1 MLKRLALLITLSSLM
16 LHASDLVKIYL
27 NQGLDAVGVAIEK
40 ELTQKDFWLSEIGDK
55 NISLGY
61 YDDNVAI
68 VLTNKTDKILRV
80 YSYEDGKIRKDF
92 EQKEIITGLMGDKKI
107 EGDLKTPVGFYE
119 LGRKF
124 NPGDPYYGP
133 FAFATT
139 YPNLLDKVQGKTG
152 GGIWIHGYPLDGSR
166 LDEFKTRGCIAL
178 FNNNLEKF
186 AQVVQDKKV
195 FVMTEEK
202 EKIRAKKD
210 QIASLL
216 ADLFTWK
223 LAWTNSDTNTY
234 LSFYDEQEF
243 KRFDKMKFEQF
254 ASMKKS
260 IFSRKEDK
268 KIKFSD
274 INISPYPNLENETMY
289 RISFYEDYYTKN
301 YQFRG
306 DKILYVKIDSK
317 GKMKNFS
324 RAINVF
330 NKN

>member
-1 MLKRLALLITLSSLM
+1 MLKKILAFYFICISALG
-16 LHASDLVKIYL
+16 ASDLVKIYL

-40 ELTQKDFWLSEIGDK
+40 ELTNKDFWLDEIGDR

-61 YDDNVAI
+61 YNDDVAI

-80 YSYEDGKIRKDF
+80 YSYSDGKIKQDF
-92 EQKEIITGLMGDKKI
+92 EQKAIITGFMGDKQV

-152 GGIWIHGYPLDGSR
+152 GGIWIHGYPLDGTR

-178 FNNNLEKF
+178 FNENLEEF
-186 AQVVQDKKV
+186 AKVVQDKKV
-195 FVMTEEK
+195 FAMTEEK
-202 EKIRAKKD
+202 EKVRAKKED
-210 QIASLL
+210 IAALL
-216 ADLFTWK
+216 ADLFAWK
-223 LAWTNSDTNTY
+223 LAWTDSDINTY
-234 LSFYDEQEF
+234 LNFYDEKQF

-274 INISPYPNLENETMY
+274 INISPYPNVENETMY

-301 YQFRG
+301 YQFKG

-317 GKMKNFS
+317 GKMKIL
-324 RAINVF
+324 AEQ
-330 NKN
+330 

>member
-1 MLKRLALLITLSSLM
+1 MLKKILAFYFICISALG
-16 LHASDLVKIYL
+16 ASDLVKIYL

-40 ELTQKDFWLSEIGDK
+40 ELTNKDFWLDEIGDR

-61 YDDNVAI
+61 YDDDVAI
-68 VLTNKTDKILRV
+68 VLINKTDKILRV
-80 YSYEDGKIRKDF
+80 YSYSDGKIKQDF
-92 EQKEIITGLMGDKKI
+92 EQKAIITGLMGDKQV

-152 GGIWIHGYPLDGSR
+152 GGIWIHGYPLDGAR

-178 FNNNLEKF
+178 FNENLEEF
-186 AQVVQDKKV
+186 AKVVQDKKV
-195 FVMTEEK
+195 FAMTEEK
-202 EKIRAKKD
+202 EKVRAKKED
-210 QIASLL
+210 IAALL
-216 ADLFTWK
+216 ADLFAWK
-223 LAWTNSDTNTY
+223 LAWTDSDINTY
-234 LSFYDEQEF
+234 LNFYDEKQF

-274 INISPYPNLENETMY
+274 INISPYPNVENETMY

-301 YQFRG
+301 YQFKG

-317 GKMKNFS
+317 GKMKIL
-324 RAINVF
+324 AEQ
-330 NKN
+330 

>member
-306 DKILYVKIDSK
+306 DKILYVKY
-317 GKMKNFS
+317 
-324 RAINVF
+324 R
-330 NKN
+330 

>member
-1 MLKRLALLITLSSLM
+1 MLKKILAFYFICISALG
-16 LHASDLVKIYL
+16 ASDLVKIYL

-40 ELTQKDFWLSEIGDK
+40 ELTNKDFWLDEIGDR

-61 YDDNVAI
+61 YNDDVAI

-80 YSYEDGKIRKDF
+80 YSYSDGKIKQDF
-92 EQKEIITGLMGDKKI
+92 EQKAIITGLMGDKQV

-152 GGIWIHGYPLDGSR
+152 GGIWIHGYPLDGTR

-178 FNNNLEKF
+178 FNENLEEF
-186 AQVVQDKKV
+186 AKVVQDKKV
-195 FVMTEEK
+195 FAMTEEK
-202 EKIRAKKD
+202 EKVRAKKED
-210 QIASLL
+210 IAALL

-223 LAWTNSDTNTY
+223 LAWTDSDINTY
-234 LSFYDEQEF
+234 LNFYDEKQF

-274 INISPYPNLENETMY
+274 INISPYPN
-289 RISFYEDYYTKN
+289 
-301 YQFRG
+301 
-306 DKILYVKIDSK
+306 
-317 GKMKNFS
+317 
-324 RAINVF
+324 
-330 NKN
+330 

>member
-216 ADLFTWK
+216 ANLFTWK

-289 RISFYEDYYTKN
+289 RISFYEDYYTKK

-317 GKMKNFS
+317 GKMKIL
-324 RAINVF
+324 AEQ
-330 NKN
+330 

>member
-1 MLKRLALLITLSSLM
+1 MLKKILAFYFICISALG
-16 LHASDLVKIYL
+16 ASDLVKIYL

-40 ELTQKDFWLSEIGDK
+40 ELTNKDFWLDEIGDR

-61 YDDNVAI
+61 YNDDVAI

-80 YSYEDGKIRKDF
+80 YSYSDGKIKQDF
-92 EQKEIITGLMGDKKI
+92 EQKAIITGLMGDKQV

-152 GGIWIHGYPLDGSR
+152 GGIWIHGYPLDGTR

-178 FNNNLEKF
+178 FNENLEEF
-186 AQVVQDKKV
+186 AKVVQDKKV
-195 FVMTEEK
+195 FAMTEEK
-202 EKIRAKKD
+202 EKVRAKKED
-210 QIASLL
+210 IAALL
-216 ADLFTWK
+216 ADLFAWK
-223 LAWTNSDTNTY
+223 LAWTDSDINTY
-234 LSFYDEQEF
+234 LNFYDEKQF

-274 INISPYPNLENETMY
+274 INISPYPNVENETMY

-301 YQFRG
+301 YQFKG
-306 DKILYVKIDSK
+306 DKILYV
-317 GKMKNFS
+317 
-324 RAINVF
+324 
-330 NKN
+330 

>member
-1 MLKRLALLITLSSLM
+1 MLKKILAFYFICISALG
-16 LHASDLVKIYL
+16 ASDLVKIYL

-40 ELTQKDFWLSEIGDK
+40 ELTNKDFWLDEIGDR

-61 YDDNVAI
+61 YDDDVAI

-80 YSYEDGKIRKDF
+80 YSYSDGKIKQDF
-92 EQKEIITGLMGDKKI
+92 EQKAIITGLMGDKQV

-152 GGIWIHGYPLDGSR
+152 GGIWIHGYPLDGTR

-178 FNNNLEKF
+178 FNENLEEF
-186 AQVVQDKKV
+186 AKVVQDKKV
-195 FVMTEEK
+195 FAMTEEK
-202 EKIRAKKD
+202 EKVKAKKED
-210 QIASLL
+210 IAALL
-216 ADLFTWK
+216 ADLFAWK
-223 LAWTNSDTNTY
+223 LAWTDSDINTY
-234 LSFYDEQEF
+234 LNFYDEKQF

-274 INISPYPNLENETMY
+274 INISPYPNVENETMY

-301 YQFRG
+301 YQFKG

-317 GKMKNFS
+317 GKMKIL
-324 RAINVF
+324 AEQ
-330 NKN
+330 

>member
-306 DKILYVKIDSK
+306 
-317 GKMKNFS
+317 
-324 RAINVF
+324 
-330 NKN
+330 

>member
-1 MLKRLALLITLSSLM
+1 MLKKILAFDFICISALG
-16 LHASDLVKIYL
+16 ASDLVKIYL

-40 ELTQKDFWLSEIGDK
+40 ELTNKDFWLDEIGDR

-61 YDDNVAI
+61 YNDDVAI

-80 YSYEDGKIRKDF
+80 YSYSDGKIKQDF
-92 EQKEIITGLMGDKKI
+92 EQKAIITGLMGDKQV

-152 GGIWIHGYPLDGSR
+152 GGIWIHGYPLDGTR

-178 FNNNLEKF
+178 FNENLEEF
-186 AQVVQDKKV
+186 AKVVQDKKV
-195 FVMTEEK
+195 FAMTEEK
-202 EKIRAKKD
+202 EKVRAKKED
-210 QIASLL
+210 IAALL
-216 ADLFTWK
+216 ADLFAWK
-223 LAWTNSDTNTY
+223 LAWTDSDINTY
-234 LSFYDEQEF
+234 LNFYDEKQF

-274 INISPYPNLENETMY
+274 INISPYPNVENETMY

-301 YQFRG
+301 YQFKG

-317 GKMKNFS
+317 GKMKIL
-324 RAINVF
+324 AEQ
-330 NKN
+330 

>member
-1 MLKRLALLITLSSLM
+1 MLKKILAFYFICISALG
-16 LHASDLVKIYL
+16 ASDLVKIYL

-40 ELTQKDFWLSEIGDK
+40 ELTNKDFWLDEIGDR

-61 YDDNVAI
+61 YDDDVAI

-80 YSYEDGKIRKDF
+80 YSYSDGKIKQDF
-92 EQKEIITGLMGDKKI
+92 EQKAIITGLMGDKQV

-124 NPGDPYYGP
+124 NPGNPYYGP

-152 GGIWIHGYPLDGSR
+152 GGIWIHGYPLDGTR

-178 FNNNLEKF
+178 FNENLEEF
-186 AQVVQDKKV
+186 AKVVQDKKV
-195 FVMTEEK
+195 FAMTEEK
-202 EKIRAKKD
+202 EKVRAKKED
-210 QIASLL
+210 IAALL
-216 ADLFTWK
+216 ADLFAWK
-223 LAWTNSDTNTY
+223 LAWTDSDINTY
-234 LSFYDEQEF
+234 LNFYDEKQF

-274 INISPYPNLENETMY
+274 INISPYPNVENETMY

-301 YQFRG
+301 YQFKG

-317 GKMKNFS
+317 GKMKIL
-324 RAINVF
+324 AEQ
-330 NKN
+330 

>member
-1 MLKRLALLITLSSLM
+1 MLKKILAFYFICISALG
-16 LHASDLVKIYL
+16 ASDLVKIYL

-40 ELTQKDFWLSEIGDK
+40 ELTNKDFWLDEIGDR

-61 YDDNVAI
+61 YNDDVAI

-80 YSYEDGKIRKDF
+80 YSYSDGKIKQDF
-92 EQKEIITGLMGDKKI
+92 EQKAIITGLMGDKQV

-152 GGIWIHGYPLDGSR
+152 GGIWIHGYPLDGTR

-178 FNNNLEKF
+178 FNENLEEF
-186 AQVVQDKKV
+186 AKVVQDKKV
-195 FVMTEEK
+195 FAMTEEK
-202 EKIRAKKD
+202 EKVRAKKED
-210 QIASLL
+210 IAALL
-216 ADLFTWK
+216 ADLFAWK
-223 LAWTNSDTNTY
+223 LAWTDSDINTY
-234 LSFYDEQEF
+234 LNFYDEKQF

-274 INISPYPNLENETMY
+274 INISPYPNVENETMY

-301 YQFRG
+301 YQF
-306 DKILYVKIDSK
+306 K
-317 GKMKNFS
+317 GIKSYMLKLIA
-324 RAINVF
+324 RE
-330 NKN
+330 K

>member
-1 MLKRLALLITLSSLM
+1 LSSLV

-186 AQVVQDKKV
+186 AKVVQDKKV

-223 LAWTNSDTNTY
+223 LAWTNSDTNAY

-317 GKMKNFS
+317 GKMKIL
-324 RAINVF
+324 AEQ
-330 NKN
+330 

>member
-1 MLKRLALLITLSSLM
+1 MLKKILAFYFICISALG
-16 LHASDLVKIYL
+16 ASDLVKIYL

-40 ELTQKDFWLSEIGDK
+40 ELTNKDFWLDEIGDR

-61 YDDNVAI
+61 YDDDVAI
-68 VLTNKTDKILRV
+68 VLTNKTDKILL
-80 YSYEDGKIRKDF
+80 YSYSDGKIKQDF
-92 EQKEIITGLMGDKKI
+92 EQKAIITGLMGDKQV

-152 GGIWIHGYPLDGSR
+152 GGIWIHGYPLDGTR

-178 FNNNLEKF
+178 FNENLEEF
-186 AQVVQDKKV
+186 AKVVQDKKV
-195 FVMTEEK
+195 FAMTEEK
-202 EKIRAKKD
+202 EKVRAKKED
-210 QIASLL
+210 IAALL
-216 ADLFTWK
+216 ADLFAWK
-223 LAWTNSDTNTY
+223 LAWTDSDINTY
-234 LSFYDEQEF
+234 LNFYDEKQF

-274 INISPYPNLENETMY
+274 INISPYPNVENETMY

-301 YQFRG
+301 YQFKG

-317 GKMKNFS
+317 GKMKIL
-324 RAINVF
+324 AEQ
-330 NKN
+330 

>member
-1 MLKRLALLITLSSLM
+1 SG
-16 LHASDLVKIYL
+16 LVPR
-27 NQGLDAVGVAIEK
+27 GSHM
-40 ELTQKDFWLSEIGDK
+40 QKDFWLSEIGDK

-306 DKILYVKIDSK
+306 DAILYVKIDSK
-317 GKMKNFS
+317 GKMKIL
-324 RAINVF
+324 AEQ
-330 NKN
+330 

>member
-1 MLKRLALLITLSSLM
+1 MLKKILAFYFICISALG
-16 LHASDLVKIYL
+16 ASDLVKIYL

-40 ELTQKDFWLSEIGDK
+40 ELTNKDFWLDEIGDR

-61 YDDNVAI
+61 YNDDVAI
-68 VLTNKTDKILRV
+68 VHTNKTDKILRV
-80 YSYEDGKIRKDF
+80 YSYSDGKIKQDF
-92 EQKEIITGLMGDKKI
+92 EQKAIITGLMGDKQV

-152 GGIWIHGYPLDGSR
+152 GGIWIHGYPLDGTR

-178 FNNNLEKF
+178 FNENLEEF
-186 AQVVQDKKV
+186 AKVVQDKKV
-195 FVMTEEK
+195 FAMTEEK
-202 EKIRAKKD
+202 EKVRAKKED
-210 QIASLL
+210 IAALL
-216 ADLFTWK
+216 ADLFAWK
-223 LAWTNSDTNTY
+223 LAWTDSDINTY
-234 LSFYDEQEF
+234 LNFYDEKQF

-260 IFSRKEDK
+260 IYSRKEDK

-274 INISPYPNLENETMY
+274 INISPYPNVENETMY

-301 YQFRG
+301 YQFKG

-317 GKMKNFS
+317 GKMKIL
-324 RAINVF
+324 AEQ
-330 NKN
+330 

>member
-1 MLKRLALLITLSSLM
+1 MLKKILAFYFICISALG
-16 LHASDLVKIYL
+16 ASDLVKIYL

-40 ELTQKDFWLSEIGDK
+40 ELTNKDFWLDEIGDR

-61 YDDNVAI
+61 YNDDVAI

-80 YSYEDGKIRKDF
+80 YSYSDGKIKQDF
-92 EQKEIITGLMGDKKI
+92 EQKAIITGLMGDKQV

-152 GGIWIHGYPLDGSR
+152 GGIWIHGYPLDGTR

-178 FNNNLEKF
+178 FNENLEEF
-186 AQVVQDKKV
+186 AKVVQDKKV
-195 FVMTEEK
+195 FAMTEEK
-202 EKIRAKKD
+202 EKVRAKKED
-210 QIASLL
+210 IAALL
-216 ADLFTWK
+216 ADLFAWK
-223 LAWTNSDTNTY
+223 LAWTDSDINTY
-234 LSFYDEQEF
+234 LNFYDEKQI

-274 INISPYPNLENETMY
+274 INISPYPNVENETMY

-301 YQFRG
+301 YQFKG

-317 GKMKNFS
+317 GKMKIL
-324 RAINVF
+324 AEQ
-330 NKN
+330 

>member
-1 MLKRLALLITLSSLM
+1 MLKKILAFYFICISALG
-16 LHASDLVKIYL
+16 ASDLVKIYL

-40 ELTQKDFWLSEIGDK
+40 ELTNKDFWLDEIGDR

-61 YDDNVAI
+61 YNDDVAI

-80 YSYEDGKIRKDF
+80 YSYSDGKIKQDF
-92 EQKEIITGLMGDKKI
+92 EQKAIITGLMGDKQV

-152 GGIWIHGYPLDGSR
+152 GGIWIHGYPLDGTR

-178 FNNNLEKF
+178 FNENLEEF
-186 AQVVQDKKV
+186 AKVVQDKKV
-195 FVMTEEK
+195 FAMTEEK
-202 EKIRAKKD
+202 EKVRAKKED
-210 QIASLL
+210 IAALL
-216 ADLFTWK
+216 AELFAWK
-223 LAWTNSDTNTY
+223 LAWTDSDINTY
-234 LSFYDEQEF
+234 LNFYDEKQF

-274 INISPYPNLENETMY
+274 INISPYPNVENETMY

-301 YQFRG
+301 YQFKG

-317 GKMKNFS
+317 GKMKIL
-324 RAINVF
+324 AEQ
-330 NKN
+330 

>member
-16 LHASDLVKIYL
+16 SHASDLVKIYL

-68 VLTNKTDKILRV
+68 VLTNKTDKILRI

-317 GKMKNFS
+317 GKMKIL
-324 RAINVF
+324 AEQ
-330 NKN
+330 

>member
-1 MLKRLALLITLSSLM
+1 
-16 LHASDLVKIYL
+16 KIYL

-40 ELTQKDFWLSEIGDK
+40 ELTNKDFWLDEIGDR

-61 YDDNVAI
+61 YDDDVAI

-80 YSYEDGKIRKDF
+80 YSYSDGKIKQDF
-92 EQKEIITGLMGDKKI
+92 EQKAIITGLMGDKQV

-152 GGIWIHGYPLDGSR
+152 GGIWIHGYPLDGTR

-178 FNNNLEKF
+178 FNENLEEF
-186 AQVVQDKKV
+186 AKVVQDKKV
-195 FVMTEEK
+195 FAMTEEK
-202 EKIRAKKD
+202 EKVRAKKED
-210 QIASLL
+210 IAALL
-216 ADLFTWK
+216 ADLFAWK
-223 LAWTNSDTNTY
+223 LAWTDSDINTY
-234 LSFYDEQEF
+234 LNFYDEKQF

-274 INISPYPNLENETMY
+274 INISPYPNVENETMY

-301 YQFRG
+301 YQFKG

-317 GKMKNFS
+317 GKMKIL
-324 RAINVF
+324 AEQ
-330 NKN
+330 

>member
-1 MLKRLALLITLSSLM
+1 MLKKILAFYFICISALG
-16 LHASDLVKIYL
+16 ASDLVKIYL

-40 ELTQKDFWLSEIGDK
+40 ELTNKDFWLDEIGDR

-61 YDDNVAI
+61 YNDDVAI

-80 YSYEDGKIRKDF
+80 YSYSDGKIKQDF
-92 EQKEIITGLMGDKKI
+92 EQKAIITGLMGDKQV

-152 GGIWIHGYPLDGSR
+152 GGIWIHGYPLDGTR
-166 LDEFKTRGCIAL
+166 LDEFKTRGCIVL
-178 FNNNLEKF
+178 FNENLEEF
-186 AQVVQDKKV
+186 AKVVQDKKV
-195 FVMTEEK
+195 FAMTEEK
-202 EKIRAKKD
+202 EKVRAKKED
-210 QIASLL
+210 IAALL
-216 ADLFTWK
+216 ADLFAWK
-223 LAWTNSDTNTY
+223 LAWTDSDINTY
-234 LSFYDEQEF
+234 LNFYDEKQF

-274 INISPYPNLENETMY
+274 INISPYPNVENETMY

-301 YQFRG
+301 YQFKG

-317 GKMKNFS
+317 GKMKIL
-324 RAINVF
+324 AEQ
-330 NKN
+330 

>member
-1 MLKRLALLITLSSLM
+1 
-16 LHASDLVKIYL
+16 HASDLVKIYL

-186 AQVVQDKKV
+186 AKVVQDKKV

-223 LAWTNSDTNTY
+223 LAWTNSDTNAY

-301 YQFRG
+301 YRFRG
-306 DKILYVKIDSK
+306 D
-317 GKMKNFS
+317 
-324 RAINVF
+324 
-330 NKN
+330 

>member
-1 MLKRLALLITLSSLM
+1 
-16 LHASDLVKIYL
+16 DLVKIYL

-40 ELTQKDFWLSEIGDK
+40 ELTNKDFWLDEIGDR

-61 YDDNVAI
+61 YDDDVAI

-80 YSYEDGKIRKDF
+80 YSYSDGKIKQDF
-92 EQKEIITGLMGDKKI
+92 EQKAIITGLMGDKQV

-152 GGIWIHGYPLDGSR
+152 GGIWIHGYPLDGTR

-178 FNNNLEKF
+178 FNENLEEF
-186 AQVVQDKKV
+186 AKVVQDKKV
-195 FVMTEEK
+195 FAMTEEK
-202 EKIRAKKD
+202 EKVRAKKED
-210 QIASLL
+210 IAALL
-216 ADLFTWK
+216 ADLFAWK
-223 LAWTNSDTNTY
+223 LAWTDSDINTY
-234 LSFYDEQEF
+234 LNFYDEKQF

-274 INISPYPNLENETMY
+274 INISPYPNVENETMY

-301 YQFRG
+301 YQFKG

-317 GKMKNFS
+317 GKMKIL
-324 RAINVF
+324 AEQ
-330 NKN
+330 

>member
-1 MLKRLALLITLSSLM
+1 MLKRLALLITLSSLI

-317 GKMKNFS
+317 GKMKIL
-324 RAINVF
+324 AEQ
-330 NKN
+330 

>member
-1 MLKRLALLITLSSLM
+1 MLKKILAFYFICISALG
-16 LHASDLVKIYL
+16 ASDLVKIYL

-40 ELTQKDFWLSEIGDK
+40 ELTNKDFWLDEIGDR

-61 YDDNVAI
+61 YDDDVAI

-80 YSYEDGKIRKDF
+80 YSYSDGKIKQDF
-92 EQKEIITGLMGDKKI
+92 EQKAIITGLMGDKQV

-139 YPNLLDKVQGKTG
+139 YPNLLDKVQDKTG
-152 GGIWIHGYPLDGSR
+152 GGIWIHGYPLDGTR

-178 FNNNLEKF
+178 FNENLEEF
-186 AQVVQDKKV
+186 AKVVQDKKV
-195 FVMTEEK
+195 FAMTEEK
-202 EKIRAKKD
+202 EKVRAKKED
-210 QIASLL
+210 IAALL
-216 ADLFTWK
+216 ADLFAWK
-223 LAWTNSDTNTY
+223 LAWTDSDINTY
-234 LSFYDEQEF
+234 LNFYDEKQF

-274 INISPYPNLENETMY
+274 INISPYPNVENETMY

-301 YQFRG
+301 YQFKG

-317 GKMKNFS
+317 GKMKIL
-324 RAINVF
+324 AEQ
-330 NKN
+330 

>member
-1 MLKRLALLITLSSLM
+1 MLKKILAFYFICISALG
-16 LHASDLVKIYL
+16 ASDLVKIYL

-40 ELTQKDFWLSEIGDK
+40 ELTNKDFWLDEIGDR

-61 YDDNVAI
+61 YDDDVAI

-80 YSYEDGKIRKDF
+80 YSYSDGKIKQDF
-92 EQKEIITGLMGDKKI
+92 EQKAIITGLMGDKQV

-152 GGIWIHGYPLDGSR
+152 GGIWIHGYPLDGTR

-178 FNNNLEKF
+178 FNENLEEF
-186 AQVVQDKKV
+186 AKVVQDKKV
-195 FVMTEEK
+195 FAMTEEK
-202 EKIRAKKD
+202 EKVRAKKED
-210 QIASLL
+210 IAALL
-216 ADLFTWK
+216 ADLFAWK
-223 LAWTNSDTNTY
+223 LAWTDSDINTY
-234 LSFYDEQEF
+234 LNFYDEKQF

-274 INISPYPNLENETMY
+274 INISSYPNVENETMY

-301 YQFRG
+301 YQFKG

-317 GKMKNFS
+317 GKMKIL
-324 RAINVF
+324 AEQ
-330 NKN
+330 

>member
-1 MLKRLALLITLSSLM
+1 MLKRLTLLITLSSLM

-68 VLTNKTDKILRV
+68 VLANKTDKILRV

-223 LAWTNSDTNTY
+223 LAWTNSDINTY

-274 INISPYPNLENETMY
+274 INISPYPNL
-289 RISFYEDYYTKN
+289 
-301 YQFRG
+301 
-306 DKILYVKIDSK
+306 
-317 GKMKNFS
+317 
-324 RAINVF
+324 
-330 NKN
+330 

>member
-1 MLKRLALLITLSSLM
+1 MLKKILAFYFICISALG
-16 LHASDLVKIYL
+16 ASDLVKIYL

-40 ELTQKDFWLSEIGDK
+40 ELTNKDFWLDEIGDR

-61 YDDNVAI
+61 YDDDVAI

-80 YSYEDGKIRKDF
+80 YSYSDGKIKQDF
-92 EQKEIITGLMGDKKI
+92 EQKAIITGLMGDKQV
-107 EGDLKTPVGFYE
+107 EGDLKTPIGFYE

-133 FAFATT
+133 FAFTTT

-152 GGIWIHGYPLDGSR
+152 GGIWIHGYPLDGTR

-178 FNNNLEKF
+178 FNENLEEF
-186 AQVVQDKKV
+186 AKVVQDKKV
-195 FVMTEEK
+195 FAMTEEK
-202 EKIRAKKD
+202 EKVRAKKED
-210 QIASLL
+210 IAALL
-216 ADLFTWK
+216 ADLFAWK
-223 LAWTNSDTNTY
+223 LAWTDSDINTY
-234 LSFYDEQEF
+234 LNFYDEKQF

-274 INISPYPNLENETMY
+274 INISPYPNVENETMY

-301 YQFRG
+301 YQFKG

-317 GKMKNFS
+317 GKMKIL
-324 RAINVF
+324 AEQ
-330 NKN
+330 

>member
-133 FAFATT
+133 FDFATT

-317 GKMKNFS
+317 GKMKIL
-324 RAINVF
+324 AEQ
-330 NKN
+330 

>member
-1 MLKRLALLITLSSLM
+1 MLKKILAFYFICISALG
-16 LHASDLVKIYL
+16 ASDLVKIYL

-40 ELTQKDFWLSEIGDK
+40 ELTNKDFWLDEIGDR

-61 YDDNVAI
+61 YDDDVAI
-68 VLTNKTDKILRV
+68 VLTNKSDKILRV
-80 YSYEDGKIRKDF
+80 YSYSDGKIKQDF
-92 EQKEIITGLMGDKKI
+92 EQKAIITGLMGDKQV

-152 GGIWIHGYPLDGSR
+152 GGIWIHGYPLDGTR

-178 FNNNLEKF
+178 FNENLEEF
-186 AQVVQDKKV
+186 AKVVQDKKV
-195 FVMTEEK
+195 FAMTEEK
-202 EKIRAKKD
+202 EKVRAKKED
-210 QIASLL
+210 IAALL
-216 ADLFTWK
+216 ADLFAWK
-223 LAWTNSDTNTY
+223 LAWTDSDINTY
-234 LSFYDEQEF
+234 LNFYDEKQF

-268 KIKFSD
+268 KIKFS
-274 INISPYPNLENETMY
+274 
-289 RISFYEDYYTKN
+289 
-301 YQFRG
+301 
-306 DKILYVKIDSK
+306 
-317 GKMKNFS
+317 
-324 RAINVF
+324 
-330 NKN
+330 

>member
-243 KRFDKMKFEQF
+243 KRFDKMKFEQL

-317 GKMKNFS
+317 GKMKIL
-324 RAINVF
+324 AEQ
-330 NKN
+330 

>member
-124 NPGDPYYGP
+124 NPGDPYYDP

-317 GKMKNFS
+317 GKMKIL
-324 RAINVF
+324 AEQ
-330 NKN
+330 

>member
-1 MLKRLALLITLSSLM
+1 ALG
-16 LHASDLVKIYL
+16 AYDLVKIYL

-40 ELTQKDFWLSEIGDK
+40 ELTNKDFWLDEIGDR

-61 YDDNVAI
+61 YDDDVAI

-80 YSYEDGKIRKDF
+80 YSYSDGKIKQDF
-92 EQKEIITGLMGDKKI
+92 EQKAIITGLMGDKQV

-152 GGIWIHGYPLDGSR
+152 GGIWIHGYPLDGTR

-178 FNNNLEKF
+178 FNENLEEF
-186 AQVVQDKKV
+186 AKVVQDKKV
-195 FVMTEEK
+195 FAMTEEK
-202 EKIRAKKD
+202 EKVRAKKED
-210 QIASLL
+210 IAALL
-216 ADLFTWK
+216 ADLFAWK
-223 LAWTNSDTNTY
+223 LAWTDSDINTY
-234 LSFYDEQEF
+234 LNFYDEKQF

-274 INISPYPNLENETMY
+274 INISPYPNVENETMY

-301 YQFRG
+301 YQFKG

-317 GKMKNFS
+317 GKMKIL
-324 RAINVF
+324 AEQ
-330 NKN
+330 

>member
-1 MLKRLALLITLSSLM
+1 MLKKILAFYFICISALG
-16 LHASDLVKIYL
+16 ASDLVKIYL

-40 ELTQKDFWLSEIGDK
+40 ELTNKDFWLDEIGDR

-61 YDDNVAI
+61 YDDDVAI

-80 YSYEDGKIRKDF
+80 YSYSDGKIKQDF
-92 EQKEIITGLMGDKKI
+92 EQKAIITGLMGDKQV

-152 GGIWIHGYPLDGSR
+152 GGIWIHGYPLDGTR

-178 FNNNLEKF
+178 FNENLEEF
-186 AQVVQDKKV
+186 AKVVQDKKV
-195 FVMTEEK
+195 FAMTEEK
-202 EKIRAKKD
+202 EKVRAKKED
-210 QIASLL
+210 IAALL
-216 ADLFTWK
+216 ADLFAWK
-223 LAWTNSDTNTY
+223 LAWTDSDINTY
-234 LSFYDEQEF
+234 LNFYDEKQF

-274 INISPYPNLENETMY
+274 INI
-289 RISFYEDYYTKN
+289 
-301 YQFRG
+301 
-306 DKILYVKIDSK
+306 
-317 GKMKNFS
+317 
-324 RAINVF
+324 
-330 NKN
+330 

>member
-1 MLKRLALLITLSSLM
+1 MLKKILAFYFICISALG
-16 LHASDLVKIYL
+16 ASDLVKIYL

-40 ELTQKDFWLSEIGDK
+40 ELTNKDFWLDEIGDR

-61 YDDNVAI
+61 YNDDVAI

-80 YSYEDGKIRKDF
+80 YSYSDGKIKQDF
-92 EQKEIITGLMGDKKI
+92 EQKAIITGLMGDKQV
-107 EGDLKTPVGFYE
+107 EGELKTPVGFYE

-152 GGIWIHGYPLDGSR
+152 GGIWIHGYPLDGTR

-178 FNNNLEKF
+178 FNENLEEF
-186 AQVVQDKKV
+186 AKVVQDKKV
-195 FVMTEEK
+195 FAMTEEK
-202 EKIRAKKD
+202 EKVRAKKED
-210 QIASLL
+210 IAALL
-216 ADLFTWK
+216 ADLFAWK
-223 LAWTNSDTNTY
+223 LAWTDSDINTY
-234 LSFYDEQEF
+234 LNFYDEKQF

-274 INISPYPNLENETMY
+274 INISPYPNVENETMY

-301 YQFRG
+301 YQFKG

-317 GKMKNFS
+317 GKMKIL
-324 RAINVF
+324 AEQ
-330 NKN
+330 

>member
-1 MLKRLALLITLSSLM
+1 MLKKILAFYFICISALG
-16 LHASDLVKIYL
+16 ASDLVKIYL

-40 ELTQKDFWLSEIGDK
+40 DLTNKDFWLDEIGDR

-61 YDDNVAI
+61 YDDDVAI

-80 YSYEDGKIRKDF
+80 YSYSDGKIKQDF
-92 EQKEIITGLMGDKKI
+92 EQKAIITGLMGDKQV

-152 GGIWIHGYPLDGSR
+152 GGIWIHGYPLDGTR

-178 FNNNLEKF
+178 FNENLEEF
-186 AQVVQDKKV
+186 AKVVQDKKV
-195 FVMTEEK
+195 FAMTEEK
-202 EKIRAKKD
+202 EKVRAKKED
-210 QIASLL
+210 IAALL
-216 ADLFTWK
+216 ADLFAWK
-223 LAWTNSDTNTY
+223 LAWTDSDINTY
-234 LSFYDEQEF
+234 LNFYDEKQF

-274 INISPYPNLENETMY
+274 INISPYPNVENETMY

-301 YQFRG
+301 YQFKG

-317 GKMKNFS
+317 GKMKIL
-324 RAINVF
+324 AEQ
-330 NKN
+330 

>member
-186 AQVVQDKKV
+186 AKVVQDKKV

-223 LAWTNSDTNTY
+223 LAWTNSDTNAY
-234 LSFYDEQEF
+234 LSFYDKQEF

-317 GKMKNFS
+317 GKMKIL
-324 RAINVF
+324 AEQ
-330 NKN
+330 